1 MATNR
6 RYPSTAFAMGESGTL
21 GVVVTST
28 KDGQIIHPFI
38 PNEGDKD
45 LDEEALRVTRLLPDE
60 WVPLKLMA

>member
-6 RYPSTAFAMGESGTL
+6 TYPSTAFAKGVSGTL

-28 KDGQIIHPFI
+28 KDGRIIHPFI

-45 LDEEALRVTRLLPDE
+45 LDEEALGVTRLHPDE
-60 WVPLKLMA
+60 WVPLELIA